1 MNYPLTRCPMRGTTL
16 HASAFRGYIISIGQQ
31 SGGVPTGGFLDS
43 LWVLRYVLVSVR
55 SSPSY
60 PDDRSVIVKARIYL
74 DNSATTLVDERV
86 IDAMVPFM
94 RESYGNPSSIHTF
107 GQLAR
112 AALEDS
118 RPPLAGLL
126 GADTRELIFTSGGT
140 ESDNA
145 ALWGVFRSGYRAGN
159 HVITTKIEHPAILA
173 TSKALQAQ
181 GAEVTQVPVD
191 SLGRVDPYAVGAAIT
206 DRTILIS
213 VMHANNETGV
223 IQPLEEIG
231 RIARERGILLHTDAV
246 QSVGKVAVDV
256 RTLGVDL
263 LSLSAHK
270 MHGPKGVGALYVRKG
285 TKLPPFVTG
294 GSQERKRRAGTEN
307 VPGIVGLGSAASLAQ
322 ERLKDM
328 GSRVAGLRDSFES
341 AVQSRIDGV
350 SINGSREHRLPT
362 VSSISFERL
371 EGEAAVI
378 ALDLEGVAI
387 STGSACS
394 SGSLEPSHVLTAMG
408 LRPEVVQGSLRFSFS
423 WHTTE
428 DEVKEAVEIL
438 VKVVARLR
446 SRRRPS
452 AAQGSQQ
459 ARVS

>member
-1 MNYPLTRCPMRGTTL
+1 MRL
-16 HASAFRGYIISIGQQ
+16 
-31 SGGVPTGGFLDS
+31 
-43 LWVLRYVLVSVR
+43 
-55 SSPSY
+55 
-60 PDDRSVIVKARIYL
+60 KARIYL
-74 DNSATTLVDERV
+74 DNSATTRVDERV
-86 IDAMVPFM
+86 IDAMIPFM
-94 RESYGNPSSIHTF
+94 REGYGNPSSIHTF

-145 ALWGVFRSGYRAGN
+145 GLWGVFRSGYRPGN

-173 TSKALQAQ
+173 TCKVLQAQ
-181 GAEVTQVPVD
+181 GADVTLVPVD
-191 SLGRVDPYAVGAAIT
+191 SSGRVDPDAIAAAIT

-231 RIARERGILLHTDAV
+231 RIARERGIPLHTDAV

-256 RTLGVDL
+256 SALGVDL

-307 VPGIVGLGSAASLAQ
+307 VPGIAGLGTAASLAR
-322 ERLKDM
+322 ERLQDM
-328 GSRVAGLRDSFES
+328 GSRVAALRDSFES

-350 SINGSREHRLPT
+350 SVNGSREYRLPT
-362 VSSISFERL
+362 VSNLSFERL
-371 EGEAAVI
+371 EGESAVI
-378 ALDLEGVAI
+378 ALDLEGVAV

-408 LRPEVVQGSLRFSFS
+408 LRPAVVQGSLRFSLS

-428 DEVKEAVEIL
+428 EEISEAIEIL
-438 VKVVARLR
+438 VRVVARLR

-452 AAQGSQQ
+452 AAHGPQE
-459 ARVS
+459 ARVL